1 MSRGLG
7 IAAAAAFLVATVSP
21 LQAADLLPPLPA
33 LDEPLLESGA
43 IGAGWYLRGDIGY
56 GATRYGRTSHDNF
69 AIRTML
75 DQAKIGTGVSLG
87 GGFGYRYNEFLRVD
101 LTIDHR
107 FDAKFTGSSSH
118 LGGLLQLRDRANF
131 SATTGL
137 VNAYVDLGTW
147 GSITPYVGGG
157 IGLSNKRFSDYVID
171 ACVLTCDGGQFELGT
186 LPGKAR
192 NDFAWALMAGL
203 AVDAGHGATLDL
215 GYRYL
220 NLGKARTGNDP
231 DLGSVTT
238 SKIESHEFRVGLRWT
253 FASTGRGY

>member
-7 IAAAAAFLVATVSP
+7 LAAAAALLVAAVTP
-21 LQAADLLPPLPA
+21 LHAADLLPPLPE
-33 LDEPLLESGA
+33 LDEPLIEA
-43 IGAGWYLRGDIGY
+43 EPIGAGWYLRGDIGY
-56 GATRYGRTSHDNF
+56 GATRTGRATHDNY
-69 AIRTML
+69 AARTIL

-107 FDAKFTGSSSH
+107 FDANFTGSSSH
-118 LGGLLQLRDRANF
+118 LGGVLQLRDRAKF

-147 GSITPYVGGG
+147 GSITPYIGGG
-157 IGLSNKRFSDYVID
+157 LGLSSKRISNYVID
-171 ACVLTCDGGQFELGT
+171 ACAVSCDAGRVELGR
-186 LPGKAR
+186 LPDETR

-203 AVDAGHGATLDL
+203 AVDAGQGATVDL

-220 NLGKARTGNDP
+220 NLGKARTGSNP
-231 DLGSVTT
+231 ALGSVQV
-238 SKIESHEFRVGLRWT
+238 SKIESHEFRVGLRWA